1 MKPRIAVLA
10 ALLLLGACGGTGIAP
25 GTSTEAISTP
35 GACRSSLFEGSSFT
49 NCVAVAGE
57 QHVTMRLTDKAGKP
71 LRSLAALK
79 RDMGD
84 AANNVAFAMNAGMF
98 DEHGMPIGY
107 YAEQGEQLAAF
118 NSNKG
123 PGNFHMLPNGV
134 FWIEGGRFYVAHSA
148 GFAKDLLHRQIDFG
162 TQSGPMLMLNGYL
175 HPDIAENGTS
185 LYVRNAV
192 GVDSKGRAHFVISD
206 APVSF
211 GRLARFMRDKLDCA
225 DALYLDGAVSSLWYP
240 AGKIMMDHAPL
251 GPLIVVMKDGKEPE

>member
-1 MKPRIAVLA
+1 MKPLGFALA
-10 ALLLLGACGGTGIAP
+10 ASLLLGACDGTGIPP

-57 QHVTMRLTDKAGKP
+57 QHVTMRLTDKASKP
-71 LRSLAALK
+71 LRSFAALQ
-79 RDMGD
+79 RDLGD

-107 YAEQGEQLAAF
+107 YVEQGELIAPL
-118 NSNKG
+118 NDNKG

-134 FWIEGGRFYVAHSA
+134 FFVEAGRFHVSATDGFKKTAPHST
-148 GFAKDLLHRQIDFG
+148 FA
-162 TQSGPMLMLNGYL
+162 TQSGPMLVIRGKL
-175 HPDIAENGTS
+175 HPDIAPNGTS

-240 AGKIMMDHAPL
+240 AGKIMMDHASL
-251 GPLIVVMKDGKEPE
+251 GPLIVVMKDGKEPK